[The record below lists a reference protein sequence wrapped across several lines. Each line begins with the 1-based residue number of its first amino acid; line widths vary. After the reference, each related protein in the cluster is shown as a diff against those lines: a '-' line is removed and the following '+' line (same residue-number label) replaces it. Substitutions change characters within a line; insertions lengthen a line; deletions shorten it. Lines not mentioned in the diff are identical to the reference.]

1 MIKSEFHMIHLK
13 ANSFNHMKTNR
24 MIMIALMALL
34 MTGCKQARLVTERRT
49 MESDS
54 TAVWLLRDSL
64 QLQERQIALLRS
76 DLKRV
81 REENVTLR
89 SEVLL
94 YEIKY
99 DTAAPIDSATGKPPV
114 MSERITAH
122 NSRFEKAVTDAELQ
136 HWEWSLERE
145 SLTRANSSLLLSV
158 EQLTREN
165 RELKEKT
172 TLPSPF
178 KRLLLPAGIILTILL
193 LLWFLLF
200 R

>member
-1 MIKSEFHMIHLK
+1 MIV
-13 ANSFNHMKTNR
+13 
-24 MIMIALMALL
+24 IALVALL
-34 MTGCKQARLVTERRT
+34 LTGCKQARLVTERRT

-122 NSRFEKAVTDAELQ
+122 NSRQEKKVNSMEWLQ
-136 HWEWSLERE
+136 SEWSLQRE
-145 SLTRANSSLLLSV
+145 SLLRANSSLQLTV
-158 EQLTREN
+158 EQLIREN

-172 TLPSPF
+172 DPPTPF
-178 KRLLLPAGIILTILL
+178 NFKLLIAGILTGFFIGILL
-193 LLWFLLF
+193 MLHKK
-200 R
+200 